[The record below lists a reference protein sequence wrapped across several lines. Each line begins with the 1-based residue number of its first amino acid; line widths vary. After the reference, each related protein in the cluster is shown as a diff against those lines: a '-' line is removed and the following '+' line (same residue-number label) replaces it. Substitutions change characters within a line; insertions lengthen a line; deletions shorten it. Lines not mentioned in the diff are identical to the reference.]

1 MSQAPLVLVDG
12 SSYLYRAFHAM
23 PPLTTSKG
31 LPSGAVKGVLNMLKS
46 LGRQYPDSPI
56 AVVFDAKGGTFR
68 DVLFAQY
75 KANRPSMPDELRVQ
89 IEPLHASVRALGFPL
104 LCVEG
109 VEADDVIGTLA
120 RKSAAQGCPVV
131 ISTGD
136 KDMAQLVCPHVTLVN
151 TMTGSVYDVEG
162 VRTKFGVGPEL
173 IIDFLALM
181 GDKSDNIPG
190 VPGVGEKTAVG
201 LLLGIGGGLDMIYAN
216 LDKVAGL
223 PIRGAKTLAGK
234 LAENRD
240 MAYLSYELAT
250 IKLDVPLELRF
261 DQLLPGPVDH
271 AALLDLY
278 AQLEFKSWRDEIL
291 RQSKIAGA
299 EAIRG
304 GLFDSPALPA
314 ADIFNPAADP
324 AADNVAAS
332 SADDANVADYSALAS
347 GADDS
352 GVVDSNA
359 LVSSSAEANA
369 AMSNGVVCSEADSN
383 AADAHTTMPTP
394 AGAGAESA
402 DGIASA
408 VSTVDDEAQPA
419 AAQYETILDQ
429 ARFEVWLDKLRQAEL
444 FAFDTETTG
453 LDAQQ
458 AQLVGVSF
466 AVKAHEAAYIPLTH
480 SYMGVPA
487 QLDRDSVLRALQPL
501 LEDPRKAKVGQNAKY
516 DINILANCAIG
527 GDPQQGIQVQGVA
540 FDSMLE
546 SYVLDSVATRHN
558 MDALAL
564 KYLDYT
570 TVSFEQIAGKGAKQ
584 LSFDQIALEQ
594 AGPYAAEDADVTLRL
609 HQALW
614 PRLQAVPNLGKVL
627 TEIEMPLVP
636 VLARIERQGALVDA
650 KLLGEHSQELGEK
663 LVALEREAFAIA
675 GEEFNLGSPKQ
686 LGVILYEK
694 LGLPIISKTAKGQAS
709 TAEAVL
715 AELAEKDFELP
726 KVLMQ
731 YRSLSKLKSTYTDRL
746 PEQINP
752 RTGRIHTSY
761 QQAVAATGRLSSSDP
776 NLQNIPIRSAEGRRI
791 RQAFI
796 APPGYQL
803 LAADYSQIELRIMA
817 HLAQDEG
824 LLYAFEHN
832 LDVHRA
838 TAAEVFGVE
847 LEAVTTEQRRSA
859 KAINF
864 GLIYGMSAFGLAK
877 QIGVDRKQS
886 QAYIDRYFA
895 RYPGVLSYMERT
907 REQASEQGYVETL
920 FGRRLYL
927 PQIHSKSQGLRKGAE
942 RTAINAPM
950 QGTAA
955 DIIKRAMVAV
965 DNWLSE
971 SGLDARVILQV
982 HDELVLEVRTD
993 LIEQVREQVRAC
1005 MSGAASLS
1013 VPLLVEVGVGAN
1025 WDEAH

>member
-1 MSQAPLVLVDG
+1 MSQTPLVLVDG
-12 SSYLYRAFHAM
+12 SSYLYRAFHAL

-31 LPSGAVKGVLNMLKS
+31 MPTGAVKGVLNMLKS
-46 LGRQYPDSPI
+46 LRKQYPQSPF

-68 DVLFAQY
+68 DELFADY

-89 IEPLHASVRALGFPL
+89 IEPLHASVRALGYPL

-120 RKSAAQGCPVV
+120 RQCAAEGRDVV

-151 TMTGSVYDVEG
+151 TMSGSVYDIDG
-162 VRTKFGVGPEL
+162 VKEKFGVGPEL
-173 IIDFLALM
+173 IIDYLALM
-181 GDKSDNIPG
+181 GDKVDNIPG

-201 LLLGIGGGLDMIYAN
+201 LLVGVGGGLDVLYAN
-216 LDKVAGL
+216 LDKVPEL
-223 PIRGAKTLAGK
+223 PIRGAKTLPAK
-234 LAENRD
+234 LLEHKD
-240 MAYLSYELAT
+240 MAFLSYQLAT
-250 IKLDVPLELRF
+250 IKLDVPLNIEIESLH
-261 DQLLPGPVDH
+261 PGAQDR
-271 AALLDLY
+271 AALAELFTL
-278 AQLEFKSWRDEIL
+278 LEFKSGLDDLARDT
-291 RQSKIAGA
+291 KAA
-299 EAIRG
+299 NVAAIRSG
-304 GLFDSPALPA
+304 GLFDEPA
-314 ADIFNPAADP
+314 APVAEVAQAAD
-324 AADNVAAS
+324 
-332 SADDANVADYSALAS
+332 
-347 GADDS
+347 
-352 GVVDSNA
+352 
-359 LVSSSAEANA
+359 
-369 AMSNGVVCSEADSN
+369 SE
-383 AADAHTTMPTP
+383 PT
-394 AGAGAESA
+394 
-402 DGIASA
+402 
-408 VSTVDDEAQPA
+408 A
-419 AAQYETILDQ
+419 AATAYETVLD
-429 ARFEVWLDKLRQAEL
+429 AERFAVWLDKLQKAEL

-458 AQLVGVSF
+458 AQLVGISI
-466 AVKAHEAAYIPLTH
+466 AVQANEAAYIPLTH

-487 QLDRDSVLRALQPL
+487 QLDRDTVLLALKPL
-501 LEDPRKAKVGQNAKY
+501 LEDPHKAKVGQHAKY
-516 DINILANCAIG
+516 DINVLANCAIG
-527 GDPQQGIQVQGVA
+527 GDPKNGIQLRGVA
-540 FDSMLE
+540 YDSMLE

-564 KYLDYT
+564 RYLDHT
-570 TVSFEQIAGKGAKQ
+570 TIAFEDIAGKGAKQ
-584 LSFDQIALEQ
+584 LTFDQIALEQ
-594 AGPYAAEDADVTLRL
+594 AGPYAAEDADITLRL
-609 HQALW
+609 HQVLW
-614 PRLQAVPNLGKVL
+614 QKLQAVPSLAKVL
-627 TEIEMPLVP
+627 TDIEMPLVP

-650 KLLGEHSQELGEK
+650 KLLGIQSNELGEK
-663 LVALEREAFAIA
+663 MVQLEREAFAIA

-694 LGLPIISKTAKGQAS
+694 LGMPVLSKTAKGQAS

-715 AELAEKDFELP
+715 AELAEQDFPLP

-731 YRSLSKLKSTYTDRL
+731 YRTLSKLKSTYTDRL

-761 QQAVAATGRLSSSDP
+761 HQAVTATGRLSSTDP

-791 RQAFI
+791 RQAFV
-796 APPGYQL
+796 APVGYKL

-824 LLYAFEHN
+824 LLHAFRN
-832 LDVHRA
+832 DLDVHRA

-847 LEAVTTEQRRSA
+847 LEQVTTDQRRSA

-886 QAYIDRYFA
+886 QAYIDRYFT
-895 RYPGVLSYMERT
+895 RYPGVLAYMERT

-927 PQIHSKSQGLRKGAE
+927 PEIHSKNAGLRKGAE

-955 DIIKRAMVAV
+955 DIIKRAMVKV

-971 SGLDARVILQV
+971 SGLDAKVILQV
-982 HDELVLEVRTD
+982 HDELVLEVRED
-993 LIEQVREQVRAC
+993 QVETVSTEIRKR
-1005 MSGAASLS
+1005 MSEAAELD
-1013 VPLLVEVGVGAN
+1013 VPLLVEVGVGSN